1 VAAISTNRYL
11 ARLCSST
18 GHNDPTAATAAFV
31 RSHYTLDEPLSALA
45 RRLGVS
51 RIIEEPLRYEG
62 GVFQLTSGERVIK
75 LKANSTF
82 VRKRFTLAHEI
93 GHLLLGKPGLRSSC
107 GEDRDLERA
116 CDTIASELLMP
127 TDEAVP
133 FVKQLGKPSPE
144 NLRTMASRFEVSLQT
159 AAFRVHRDL
168 GLWKCFIGCWQR
180 HPKIKTEW
188 FVGYSRRWDRAQ
200 PDEHSLDL
208 ALSSE
213 GPVQAKELWQRGPQA
228 EPVWLNLLR
237 LGTGSRV
244 LGLVGF
250 VN

>member
-1 VAAISTNRYL
+1 MEKINTNRYL
-11 ARLCSST
+11 AQLCSST
-18 GHNDPTAATAAFV
+18 GHKDPTVATAAFV
-31 RSHYTLDEPLSALA
+31 RSNHVSHESLDALA

-62 GVFQLTSGERVIK
+62 GVFELPNGERVIK

-82 VRKRFTLAHEI
+82 SRKRFTLAHEI
-93 GHLLLGKPGLRSSC
+93 GHLLLGRPGLRSSC

-133 FVKQLGKPSPE
+133 FVKQLGRPSPE
-144 NLRTMASRFEVSLQT
+144 KLTAVASRFQVSLQA

-168 GLWKCFIGCWQR
+168 RLWKCFIGCWQR
-180 HPKIKTEW
+180 HPEIKTDW
-188 FVGYSRRWDRAQ
+188 FVGYSRRWDRVE

-208 ALSSE
+208 ALASE
-213 GPVQAKELWQRGPQA
+213 TGVQSKELWQRGPQR
-228 EPVWLNLLR
+228 EPVWLDLLR
-237 LGTGSRV
+237 LGNTGRV

-250 VN
+250 VS

>member
-1 VAAISTNRYL
+1 MAGTSTNRYL
-11 ARLCSST
+11 THLCSST
-18 GHNDPTAATAAFV
+18 GHKDPTVATAAFV
-31 RSHYTLDEPLSALA
+31 RSQLGLDESLGALA

-51 RIIEEPLRYEG
+51 RIIEEPLRFEG
-62 GVFQLTSGERVIK
+62 GVFDLPNGERVIK
-75 LKANSTF
+75 LKASSTF

-127 TDEAVP
+127 ANEAVP
-133 FVKQLGKPSPE
+133 FVKQLGRPSPE
-144 NLRTMASRFEVSLQT
+144 KLTAVASRFQVSLQA

-168 GLWKCFIGCWQR
+168 RLWKCFIGCWQR
-180 HPKIKTEW
+180 HPKIRTEW
-188 FVGYSRRWDRAQ
+188 FVGYSRRWDRAEPQ
-200 PDEHSLDL
+200 ELSLDL
-208 ALSSE
+208 ALASDV
-213 GPVQAKELWQRGPQA
+213 PVQSKEQWQRGLQA
-228 EPVWLNLLR
+228 EPVWLNLMR
-237 LGTGSRV
+237 LANGDRV

>member
-1 VAAISTNRYL
+1 MTSSFRARTTAAGEN
-11 ARLCSST
+11 
-18 GHNDPTAATAAFV
+18 PTAAIAAFV
-31 RSHYTLDEPLSALA
+31 AARRSPGEPLQAMAL
-45 RRLGVS
+45 RLGVS
-51 RIIEEPLRYEG
+51 RIIEEPMRFEG
-62 GVFQLTSGERVIK
+62 GLFELPHGERIIK
-75 LKANSTF
+75 LNAESPPN
-82 VRKRFTLAHEI
+82 RKRFTLAHEI
-93 GHLLLGKPGLRSSC
+93 GHLLLGKPGLRGSC
-107 GEDRDLERA
+107 GSNRALERR
-116 CDTIASELLMP
+116 CDGIAAELLMP

-133 FVKQLGKPSPE
+133 FIKNLGKPSPE
-144 NLRTMASRFEVSLQT
+144 KLRTMASRFEVSLQA

-188 FVGYSRRWDRAQ
+188 FVGYSRRWDRAE

-213 GPVQAKELWQRGPQA
+213 GPVQPRELWQRGPQA
-228 EPVWLNLLR
+228 EPIWLNLLR
-237 LGTGSRV
+237 LGTDSRV

>member
-1 VAAISTNRYL
+1 MAGISSNRYL
-11 ARLCSST
+11 TRLCSST
-18 GHNDPTAATAAFV
+18 GHKDPTVATAAFV
-31 RSHYTLDEPLSALA
+31 RSRRPSDESLDALA
-45 RRLGVS
+45 RSLGVI

-62 GVFQLTSGERVIK
+62 GVFQLSNGERVIK
-75 LKANSTF
+75 LRADSTF

-133 FVKQLGKPSPE
+133 FVKQLGRPSPE
-144 NLRTMASRFEVSLQT
+144 KLTAVASRFQVSLQA

-168 GLWKCFIGCWQR
+168 RLWKCFIGCWQR
-180 HPKIKTEW
+180 HPQIKTDW
-188 FVGYSRRWDRAQ
+188 FVGYKRRWDRAE

-208 ALSSE
+208 ALGAEKS
-213 GPVQAKELWQRGPQA
+213 VQSKEFWQRGPQA

-237 LGTGSRV
+237 LGNSTRV
-244 LGLVGF
+244 LGLIGF

>member
-1 VAAISTNRYL
+1 MTKKSRGNTTAGVAR
-11 ARLCSST
+11 
-18 GHNDPTAATAAFV
+18 FV
-31 RSHYTLDEPLSALA
+31 GPHRRAGEPLEAMA
-45 RRLGVS
+45 IRLGV
-51 RIIEEPLRYEG
+51 IGIVEECLPFEG
-62 GVFQLTSGERVIK
+62 GIFQLSGGELIIK
-75 LKANSTF
+75 LNSDRPAT
-82 VRKRFTLAHEI
+82 RKRFTLAHEI

-107 GEDRDLERA
+107 GRDQALERK
-116 CDTIASELLMP
+116 CDAIASELLMP
-127 TDEAVP
+127 VDEAIP
-133 FVKQLGKPSPE
+133 FVARLGRPSPE
-144 NLRTMASRFEVSLQT
+144 KLRVIASRFDVSLHA

-180 HPKIKTEW
+180 YPKIKTEW

-208 ALSSE
+208 ALSSD
-213 GPVQAKELWQRGPQA
+213 GPVQSKELWQRGPQA

-237 LGTGSRV
+237 LGTSGRV